1 MESEKFI
8 QFLST
13 LSDKETKAIWDL
25 IGDRNGWHKIIN
37 LNDQKKIN
45 LIVHAYNHL
54 TKSKEHQK

>member
-54 TKSKEHQK
+54 TN

>member
-37 LNDQKKIN
+37 LNDRKKIN
-45 LIVHAYNHL
+45 FIVHASNHL